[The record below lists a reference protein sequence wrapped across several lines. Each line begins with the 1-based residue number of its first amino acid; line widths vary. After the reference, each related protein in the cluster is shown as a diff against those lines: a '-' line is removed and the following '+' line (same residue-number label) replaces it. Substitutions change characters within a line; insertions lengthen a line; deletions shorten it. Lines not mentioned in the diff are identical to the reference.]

1 MSEIMKVVLEAR
13 EGKGKEACSKLRP
26 AGYVPCVVY
35 GPEYRE
41 SVPAKVKVSD
51 ISKIAASGHWE
62 TQTML
67 LTLPGGKEE
76 MGLMREV
83 QKDTITGRI
92 LHIDFLQLVKGHKI
106 SVNVPVELVGRDSCA
121 GVKLGGVI
129 DHLLREISMEVL
141 PGQIPDSVS
150 VDVSSMKLGAQ
161 VHVKDIAVPEG
172 AAVLS
177 DPDEVVVAVIIPRG
191 VAEGEEMA
199 EEQKEVEVVAKGKA
213 KEEEE

>member
-1 MSEIMKVVLEAR
+1 MSENVKVVLEAR

-35 GPEYRE
+35 GPEYPE
-41 SVPAKVKVSD
+41 SVPAKVKLSD
-51 ISKIAASGHWE
+51 IAKVAASGHWE
-62 TQTML
+62 TRTML

-76 MGLMREV
+76 MAIMREV
-83 QKDTITGRI
+83 QKDILNGKI
-92 LHIDFLQLVKGHKI
+92 LHVDFMQLVKGHKLT
-106 SVNVPVELVGRDSCA
+106 VNVPVELVGRDVCA

-141 PGQIPDSVS
+141 PGQIPDSVA

-172 AAVLS
+172 ASVLS

>member
-1 MSEIMKVVLEAR
+1 
-13 EGKGKEACSKLRP
+13 
-26 AGYVPCVVY
+26 
-35 GPEYRE
+35 
-41 SVPAKVKVSD
+41 VPAKVKVSD

-106 SVNVPVELVGRDSCA
+106 SVNVPVELVGRDACA

-141 PGQIPDSVS
+141 PGQIPDSVA

-191 VAEGEEMA
+191 VAEGEETA